1 MTINPAV
8 PQALSAIIMHLLE
21 KEPDDRYQSA
31 NGVIHD
37 LAQLRELG
45 VSTTAAPR
53 VGARDFPLRL
63 VPPSRLIGR
72 DDEVTTLQAAF
83 DDALR
88 GECRGV
94 LVSGAPG
101 VGKTALIDQLRPVVT
116 GNDGWFVAGKFD
128 QYRRDLEFDGIFQ
141 AFRAL
146 GRLLLA
152 EPDDELAELR
162 ERMLAALGANAGMAA
177 AVLPEFAVLLG
188 VPPEAGDPLTAQV
201 RVQHSAVDTLRAVAS
216 RKRPVM
222 LFVDD
227 LQWAS
232 PTSVGVIDLVL
243 REQVEGLLLV
253 GAHRDRM
260 DPAHP
265 LSPSL
270 ARWRDQPGVT
280 QLQLANL
287 PGPSLTA
294 LVAEILR
301 VDQAAAGALAEIIE
315 PHTEGNP
322 YETTE
327 LLNRLRQEGVLTP
340 TSTGW
345 RWDEPAVRSLL
356 GQSEVAAR
364 PMARLAAI
372 PPTSREMVEVM
383 ACLGGR
389 AELSVLQAATGEPAD
404 VVEQLLAPALEEGV
418 LVAETGVHDGV
429 RFRHDRIR
437 EAILAEL
444 DAGRRRSLQLGLA
457 RRLAAVPELF
467 AVAADQYLPV
477 IDAVTDAAERSHVVA
492 LLRRAAE
499 QASLVGGYGQ
509 VHTLLTGALRVADAG
524 DAATLI
530 ELHTARHAALYSLG
544 RLDEADED
552 YRIIDRLTT
561 SVLQRV
567 DATCVQVRSLTS
579 RKSLTDAIE
588 LAVDALC
595 ELGVTVPAADGLP
608 ELLERYFD
616 YLYRWLDHTDVADD
630 LARPEIT
637 DPTLLAVTCLL
648 NAAFP
653 PAHWAGDTFTRAWL
667 SLEAMRILLDHG
679 TARGVLFPASYST
692 VGTIALRD
700 DYDAAYRAV
709 RRILTLAEARGYE
722 PDTSQARFVF
732 SRFSCWFEPLE
743 ISVQQAKRAYEGLDQ
758 RW

>member
-1 MTINPAV
+1 
-8 PQALSAIIMHLLE
+8 
-21 KEPDDRYQSA
+21 
-31 NGVIHD
+31 
-37 LAQLRELG
+37 
-45 VSTTAAPR
+45 
-53 VGARDFPLRL
+53 
-63 VPPSRLIGR
+63 
-72 DDEVTTLQAAF
+72 
-83 DDALR
+83 
-88 GECRGV
+88 
-94 LVSGAPG
+94 
-101 VGKTALIDQLRPVVT
+101 
-116 GNDGWFVAGKFD
+116 
-128 QYRRDLEFDGIFQ
+128 
-141 AFRAL
+141 
-146 GRLLLA
+146 
-152 EPDDELAELR
+152 
-162 ERMLAALGANAGMAA
+162 
-177 AVLPEFAVLLG
+177 
-188 VPPEAGDPLTAQV
+188 
-201 RVQHSAVDTLRAVAS
+201 
-216 RKRPVM
+216 
-222 LFVDD
+222 
-227 LQWAS
+227 
-232 PTSVGVIDLVL
+232 
-243 REQVEGLLLV
+243 
-253 GAHRDRM
+253 
-260 DPAHP
+260 
-265 LSPSL
+265 
-270 ARWRDQPGVT
+270 
-280 QLQLANL
+280 
-287 PGPSLTA
+287 
-294 LVAEILR
+294 
-301 VDQAAAGALAEIIE
+301 
-315 PHTEGNP
+315 
-322 YETTE
+322 
-327 LLNRLRQEGVLTP
+327 
-340 TSTGW
+340 
-345 RWDEPAVRSLL
+345 
-356 GQSEVAAR
+356 
-364 PMARLAAI
+364 MARLAAI

-389 AELSVLQAATGEPAD
+389 AELSVLQAATAEPAD

-437 EAILAEL
+437 EAILADL

-477 IDAVTDAAERSHVVA
+477 IDAVSEAAERSHVVA

-509 VHTLLTGALRVADAG
+509 VHTLLTGALRVAEVG

-530 ELHTARHAALYSLG
+530 ELHTARQAALYSLG

-552 YRIIDRLTT
+552 YRIIDRLST

-588 LAVDALC
+588 LAVDALG
-595 ELGVTVPAADGLP
+595 ELGATVPAADGLP

-653 PAHWAGDTFTRAWL
+653 PAHWAGDTLTRAWL

-743 ISVQQAKRAYEGLDQ
+743 ISVQHAKQAYEGLVKSGDLATAGYAFVQ
-758 RW
+758 SLTVQADCAPTLGVYLAEVDAALAFARSVGIEQMGQWLEACR